1 MFNSFVDK
9 GLQKVEQ
16 KNQNY
21 VIIFVHK
28 FIKNKLEV
36 FMKKNLFSMLVISV
50 LALAIVGC
58 ANPAGGSTGGSEI
71 LGTKAPG
78 VAKAVGDIVFNDGSA
93 TPYTAELTLSD
104 EQKAAAIAVIFKVD
118 GGKTLGVGLK
128 HNRSGLAWC
137 TKDANAYNKNI
148 ETIQCPASGDAGNL
162 TFTDDTDGSDNLE
175 QIASFLT
182 TAGLEND
189 TTDAS
194 KYPAFYFAK
203 NYKNTATNLEAAYGN
218 GWYLPTVAELFD
230 IWKVKATVDAAS
242 SLCGGSQFGTSW
254 YWSSSQYA
262 SNDGNVALSI
272 SALGTGA
279 TPASTTTTTTFTFV
293 QCGLSTSET
302 KCSGFNYLSILFS
315 TLLCKVENPK
325 KNSKISPLAYVS

>member
-1 MFNSFVDK
+1 
-9 GLQKVEQ
+9 
-16 KNQNY
+16 
-21 VIIFVHK
+21 
-28 FIKNKLEV
+28 
-36 FMKKNLFSMLVISV
+36 MKKNLFSMLVISV

-58 ANPAGGSTGGSEI
+58 ANPAGGNNADGNNVGENNAGGSTGGSEI

-118 GGKTLGVGLK
+118 GGKALGVGLK
-128 HNRSGLAWC
+128 HDRNGLAWC
-137 TKDANAYNKNI
+137 TTSANAYNKNI
-148 ETIQCPASGDAGNL
+148 ETIKCPATVSAGNL
-162 TFTDDTDGSDNLE
+162 SFTDDTDGSDNLD

-203 NYKNTATNLEAAYGN
+203 NYKTTATNLGAAYEN

-242 SLCGGSQFGTSW
+242 GLCGGSQFGISC

-262 SNDGNVALSI
+262 SPDVAYELYFSNGACYTNFYKDLDGLYVCAVR
-272 SALGTGA
+272 A
-279 TPASTTTTTTFTFV
+279 
-293 QCGLSTSET
+293 
-302 KCSGFNYLSILFS
+302 FN
-315 TLLCKVENPK
+315 
-325 KNSKISPLAYVS
+325 

>member
-1 MFNSFVDK
+1 
-9 GLQKVEQ
+9 
-16 KNQNY
+16 
-21 VIIFVHK
+21 
-28 FIKNKLEV
+28 
-36 FMKKNLFSMLVISV
+36 MKKNLFSMLVISV
-50 LALAIVGC
+50 LALAFVGC
-58 ANPAGGSTGGSEI
+58 ANPAGENNAGGSTGGSEI
-71 LGTKAPG
+71 LGTKAPN

-104 EQKAAAIAVIFKVD
+104 KQKAAAIAVIFKVD

-137 TKDANAYNKNI
+137 TKDAKAYNTNI
-148 ETIQCPASGDAGNL
+148 KTIQCPASGDAGNL
-162 TFTDDTDGSDNLE
+162 TFTGDTDGSDNLE

-203 NYKNTATNLEAAYGN
+203 NYKTTATNLGAAYKN

-242 SLCGGSQFGTSW
+242 SLCGESQFGNSY

-262 SNDGNVALSI
+262 SGGNRALRMHSQFQQWGLVRLRQGLGQHQQGLQLQLLRLCSAGFQLAKRSAADLTI
-272 SALGTGA
+272 YPFCFQPYIVRLKTRKKFQNFALG
-279 TPASTTTTTTFTFV
+279 
-293 QCGLSTSET
+293 
-302 KCSGFNYLSILFS
+302 
-315 TLLCKVENPK
+315 LCELRAFFM
-325 KNSKISPLAYVS
+325 I

>member
-1 MFNSFVDK
+1 
-9 GLQKVEQ
+9 
-16 KNQNY
+16 
-21 VIIFVHK
+21 
-28 FIKNKLEV
+28 
-36 FMKKNLFSMLVISV
+36 MKKSNLVKAFAVM
-50 LALAIVGC
+50 ALMTAGAFFAGC
-58 ANPAGGSTGGSEI
+58 ANPAGGNNAGGSTGGSEI
-71 LGTKAPG
+71 LGTKAPD

-137 TKDANAYNKNI
+137 TKDANAYNTNI
-148 ETIQCPASGDAGNL
+148 KTIQCPASGDAGNL
-162 TFTDDTDGSDNLE
+162 TFTGDTDGSDNLE

-203 NYKNTATNLEAAYGN
+203 NYKTTATNLGAAYEN

-242 SLCGGSQFGTSW
+242 SLCGGSQFGNSY
-254 YWSSSQYA
+254 YWSSSQFVPTDHTAYLFKFE
-262 SNDGNVALSI
+262 NGNWSVNYVKWTELYVCAI
-272 SALGTGA
+272 RA
-279 TPASTTTTTTFTFV
+279 
-293 QCGLSTSET
+293 
-302 KCSGFNYLSILFS
+302 FN
-315 TLLCKVENPK
+315 
-325 KNSKISPLAYVS
+325 

>member
-1 MFNSFVDK
+1 
-9 GLQKVEQ
+9 
-16 KNQNY
+16 
-21 VIIFVHK
+21 
-28 FIKNKLEV
+28 
-36 FMKKNLFSMLVISV
+36 MKKNLFSMLVISV
-50 LALAIVGC
+50 LALAFVGY
-58 ANPAGGSTGGSEI
+58 ANPAGGNNADGSTGGSEI
-71 LGTKAPG
+71 LGTKAPD

-137 TKDANAYNKNI
+137 TDDAKAYNRKIN
-148 ETIQCPASGDAGNL
+148 TIQCPPSGDTGNL
-162 TFTDDTDGSDNLE
+162 TFTGDTDGSDNLE

-182 TAGLEND
+182 TAGLADD

-203 NYKNTATNLEAAYGN
+203 NYKTTATNLGAAYEN

-242 SLCGGSQFGTSW
+242 SLCGGSQFGKSW

-262 SNDGNVALSI
+262 SDDYGAYILS
-272 SALGTGA
+272 
-279 TPASTTTTTTFTFV
+279 FD
-293 QCGLSTSET
+293 CGDWGYVYKCVTSYV
-302 KCSGFNYLSILFS
+302 CAVRAFN
-315 TLLCKVENPK
+315 
-325 KNSKISPLAYVS
+325 

>member
-1 MFNSFVDK
+1 
-9 GLQKVEQ
+9 
-16 KNQNY
+16 
-21 VIIFVHK
+21 
-28 FIKNKLEV
+28 
-36 FMKKNLFSMLVISV
+36 MKKSNLVKAFAVM
-50 LALAIVGC
+50 AIMTAGAFFAGC
-58 ANPAGGSTGGSEI
+58 ANPAGGNNAGGSTGGSEI
-71 LGTKAPG
+71 LGTKAPN

-137 TKDANAYNKNI
+137 TSDANAYNKNI

-162 TFTDDTDGSDNLE
+162 TFTGDTDGSDNLE

-203 NYKNTATNLEAAYGN
+203 NYKTTATNLGAAYEN

-242 SLCGGSQFGTSW
+242 SLCGGSQFGDSY

-262 SNDGNVALSI
+262 SFDSSPTDSVST
-272 SALGTGA
+272 LGTG
-279 TPASTTTTTTFTFV
+279 TTTTSSTTTIPFV

-302 KCSGFNYLSILFS
+302 KCSGFNYLSII
-315 TLLCKVENPK
+315 NPK

>member
-1 MFNSFVDK
+1 
-9 GLQKVEQ
+9 
-16 KNQNY
+16 
-21 VIIFVHK
+21 
-28 FIKNKLEV
+28 
-36 FMKKNLFSMLVISV
+36 MKKNLFSMLVISV
-50 LALAIVGC
+50 LALAFVGC
-58 ANPAGGSTGGSEI
+58 TNPAGGNNADGNNVGENNAGGSTGGSEI

-104 EQKAAAIAVIFKVD
+104 EQKDAAIAVIFKVD
-118 GGKTLGVGLK
+118 GGKPLGVGLK

-137 TKDANAYNKNI
+137 TDDANAYNKNI
-148 ETIQCPASGDAGNL
+148 ETIQCPATGSAGNL
-162 TFTDDTDGSDNLE
+162 TFTGDTDGSDNLE

-182 TAGLEND
+182 TAELADD

-203 NYKNTATNLEAAYGN
+203 NYKTTATNLGAAYEN

-262 SNDGNVALSI
+262 SNDGYAYLLSF
-272 SALGTGA
+272 G
-279 TPASTTTTTTFTFV
+279 
-293 QCGLSTSET
+293 
-302 KCSGFNYLSILFS
+302 SGGWYDGYEGFSYYVCAVRAFN
-315 TLLCKVENPK
+315 
-325 KNSKISPLAYVS
+325 